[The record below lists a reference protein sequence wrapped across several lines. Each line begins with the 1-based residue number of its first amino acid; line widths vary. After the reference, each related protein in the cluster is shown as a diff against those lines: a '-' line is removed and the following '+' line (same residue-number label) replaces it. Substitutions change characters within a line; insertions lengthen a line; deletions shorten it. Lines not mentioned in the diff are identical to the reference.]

1 MAEKK
6 KILIVDDEPDVVRYL
21 TVLLE
26 NNGFS
31 TVGAVDGR
39 DGFEKVRSEHPD
51 LIVLDISMPKESGIK
66 MYRNLHDTKEFSGI
80 PVVMLTGVSR
90 EFERFISTR
99 KLVDPPAAYFEKPV
113 DDKELL
119 SKIAELVG

>member
-1 MAEKK
+1 MTDKK

-26 NNGFS
+26 NNGFAA
-31 TVGAVDGR
+31 VGAADGHE
-39 DGFEKVRSEHPD
+39 GFEKAKSAHPD

-66 MYRNLHDTKEFSGI
+66 MFRNLHDTKEVAGI

-113 DDKELL
+113 DDKKLL
-119 SKIAELVG
+119 AKISELVG

>member
-1 MAEKK
+1 
-6 KILIVDDEPDVVRYL
+6 
-21 TVLLE
+21 
-26 NNGFS
+26 
-31 TVGAVDGR
+31 VGAVDGR
-39 DGFEKVRSEHPD
+39 DGLDKAKSEHPD

-66 MYRNLHDTKEFSGI
+66 MYRNLHDTKELSGI

-119 SKIAELVG
+119 AKIAELTG

>member
-1 MAEKK
+1 MADKK

-26 NNGFS
+26 NNGFA
-31 TVGAVDGR
+31 TIGAADGHE
-39 DGFEKVRSEHPD
+39 GMEKVQSDHPD
-51 LIVLDISMPKESGIK
+51 LVVLDISMPKESGIK
-66 MYRNLHDTKEFSGI
+66 LYRNLQDSKEYSGI

-99 KLVDPPAAYFEKPV
+99 SQVRPPDAYFEKPV
-113 DDKELL
+113 DDVKLVE
-119 SKIAELVG
+119 KIRELVA

>member
-1 MAEKK
+1 MTDKK

-26 NNGFS
+26 NNGFA
-31 TVGAVDGR
+31 TVGASDGR
-39 DGFEKVRSEHPD
+39 EGFEKAESEHPD
-51 LIVLDISMPKESGIK
+51 LVVLDISMPKESGIK
-66 MYRNLHDTKEFSGI
+66 MFRNLHDTKELSKI
-80 PVVMLTGVSR
+80 PVIMLTGVSR

-113 DDKELL
+113 NDD
-119 SKIAELVG
+119 ELVTKSRELTS

>member
-1 MAEKK
+1 MSDKK
-6 KILIVDDEPDVVRYL
+6 KILIVDDEPDVVHYL

-26 NNGFS
+26 NNGFAA
-31 TVGAVDGR
+31 VGAIDGR
-39 DGFEKVRSEHPD
+39 DGFDKAGSEHPD

-66 MYRNLHDTKEFSGI
+66 MFRNLHDTKELSGI

-119 SKIAELVG
+119 QKVRELVG

>member
-39 DGFEKVRSEHPD
+39 DGLDKAKSEHPD

-66 MYRNLHDTKEFSGI
+66 MYRNLHDTKELSGI

-119 SKIAELVG
+119 AKIAELTG

>member
-1 MAEKK
+1 MTDKK

-26 NNGFS
+26 NNGFA
-31 TVGAVDGR
+31 TVGASDGR
-39 DGFEKVRSEHPD
+39 EGFEKAESEHPD
-51 LIVLDISMPKESGIK
+51 LVVLDISMPKESGIK
-66 MYRNLHDTKEFSGI
+66 MFRNLHDTKELSKI
-80 PVVMLTGVSR
+80 PVIMLTGVSR

-113 DDKELL
+113 NDD
-119 SKIAELVG
+119 ELVTKIRELTS